1 MFEEIHDPAARVRAL
16 CEFGCQV
23 AIDKS
28 VAPKQYFRSG
38 LEMLRM
44 ATVYQEEG
52 NLEAAFIL
60 YSKFIT
66 LFIEK
71 LPSHPLYKTS
81 DALVL
86 QNNKKK
92 LKQVFPIAEKLK
104 KCLTERYTTAELKR
118 QEFER
123 KRKEEIGKEE
133 ERLRKLEEQR
143 RLDEAAIADKLKKES
158 EERWLRA
165 QEARYRELQEQQQGK
180 QGPNAPLSE
189 IGPLVDLEANIAPAP
204 PDYFSVASPS
214 IEAKQPSSLQPSPPT
229 VPNRELKKNL
239 IPSTNISPTTPPSV
253 DRSTKPPSISHLTS
267 IGSSGENAYGLR
279 TVMVPKQLMEKFLKI
294 AQSNTLANIETCGIL
309 AGKLSQNAF
318 HITHVL
324 IPKQTGTADTCLTA
338 QEEDLFEYQDNHSLI
353 TLGWIHTHPSQTAF
367 LSSVD
372 LHTHCSYQIMMPEA
386 IAIVCSPKYNDT
398 GIFML
403 TPERGLPLISS
414 CREAGFHM
422 HPKDPPLF
430 ENCEHVR
437 LIDNPGIVVADL
449 RAK

>member
-28 VAPKQYFRSG
+28 VAPKHYFRSG
-38 LEMLRM
+38 IEMLRM
-44 ATVYQEEG
+44 ATVYHEEG

-81 DALVL
+81 DTIAL

-104 KCLTERYTTAELKR
+104 KNLTDRYTAEENKR
-118 QEFER
+118 LEFER
-123 KRKEEIGKEE
+123 KQQEEINKEQ

-143 RLDEAAIADKLKKES
+143 RLDEAAIADQLKKES

-165 QEARYRELQEQQQGK
+165 QEARYRELQEQGK
-180 QGPNAPLSE
+180 QGPNAPTLGT
-189 IGPLVDLEANIAPAP
+189 GPLVDLGADIAPAP
-204 PDYFSVASPS
+204 PDYFYAVSPS
-214 IEAKQPSSLQPSPPT
+214 SDSKPSSLQPSPPT
-229 VPNRELKKNL
+229 VPDRELKKNVL
-239 IPSTNISPTTPPSV
+239 SVSPTTPPSV
-253 DRSTKPPSISHLTS
+253 DRSTKPPSINHLTS
-267 IGSSGENAYGLR
+267 IGSSSDNAYGLR
-279 TVMVPKQLMEKFLKI
+279 TVMVPKQLMDKFLKI
-294 AQSNTLANIETCGIL
+294 AESNTLANIETCGIL
-309 AGKLSQNAF
+309 AGKISQNAF

-324 IPKQTGTADTCLTA
+324 IPKQTGTADTCTTA

-430 ENCEHVR
+430 ETCEHVR
-437 LIDNPGIVVADL
+437 LIDNPGVIIADL
-449 RAK
+449 RTK